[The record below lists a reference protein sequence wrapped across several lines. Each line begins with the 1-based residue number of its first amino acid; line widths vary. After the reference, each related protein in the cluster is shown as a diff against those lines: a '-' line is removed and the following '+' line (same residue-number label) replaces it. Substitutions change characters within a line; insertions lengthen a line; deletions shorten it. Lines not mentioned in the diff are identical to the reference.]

1 MKLIV
6 DIKIANDII
15 QKNLKKGYKNFNINF
30 LSDKYAVLIFN

>member
-15 QKNLKKGYKNFNINF
+15 QKKLKKGYKNFNIKK
-30 LSDKYAVLIFN
+30 SKTK

>member
-1 MKLIV
+1 MRIVV
-6 DIKIANDII
+6 DIKKVNDII